1 MLGREK
7 PDLSGSQMCGL
18 KARCCK
24 DNMLR
29 AGARWMWMSSAVKII
44 NRRNSGGFPAPGR
57 REIRDRFAL
66 LQHALG
72 CTGVN
77 PEQLQLRIVH

>member
-1 MLGREK
+1 
-7 PDLSGSQMCGL
+7 
-18 KARCCK
+18 
-24 DNMLR
+24 
-29 AGARWMWMSSAVKII
+29 MWMSSAVKII

-77 PEQLQLRIVH
+77 PEQLRLRIVH